1 MDIDE
6 VWNDISSDLDVIM
19 PVDSGSG
26 IIVKSIAL
34 VLIILIGLIPA
45 KKAILDSGINQ
56 PDILIGNKQ
65 KEQST
70 ELTTKNKHWDSN
82 IGKQVKGDI
91 SQALRN
97 SFDNSEDG
105 IKPALAERNRTG
117 LTQETPVPVS
127 NEIVSMVLAASEM
140 SDSNLVVSQDKIQ
153 IERSDIPPAP
163 FPDDLRKLKLFSN
176 TDFDSLKISDNSTTD
191 GFPLPLIDR
200 GRISGGITTL
210 FKNTWLL
217 NHETYNG
224 LNSESLNT
232 TEVVFFPDVGLSL
245 SYSFNKTW
253 LLQADGLL
261 SSNTGQEYLE
271 YIYGCYSRK
280 KITLNYLTIT
290 LSVKHKFTVSR
301 HFIPRSSINVLAGGY
316 ISFLHYA
323 YQKINTDLDN
333 IESQYE
339 KSDFGARLGG
349 EFELEIFN
357 QLSLAPGLFLSL
369 GVPNI
374 YKGTSNIPGY
384 LRKTHNGSAEFQL
397 AFYYHFD

>member
-1 MDIDE
+1 
-6 VWNDISSDLDVIM
+6 
-19 PVDSGSG
+19 
-26 IIVKSIAL
+26 
-34 VLIILIGLIPA
+34 
-45 KKAILDSGINQ
+45 
-56 PDILIGNKQ
+56 
-65 KEQST
+65 
-70 ELTTKNKHWDSN
+70 
-82 IGKQVKGDI
+82 
-91 SQALRN
+91 
-97 SFDNSEDG
+97 
-105 IKPALAERNRTG
+105 
-117 LTQETPVPVS
+117 
-127 NEIVSMVLAASEM
+127 
-140 SDSNLVVSQDKIQ
+140 
-153 IERSDIPPAP
+153 
-163 FPDDLRKLKLFSN
+163 
-176 TDFDSLKISDNSTTD
+176 LKISDNSTTD